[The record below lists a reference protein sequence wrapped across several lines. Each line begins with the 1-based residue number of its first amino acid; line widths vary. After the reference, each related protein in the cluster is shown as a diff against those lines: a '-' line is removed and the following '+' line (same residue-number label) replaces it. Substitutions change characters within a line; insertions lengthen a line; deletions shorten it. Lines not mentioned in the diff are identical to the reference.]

1 MSAIEKIVVGEKT
14 YSVQELSVLDTIYF
28 HAEAMHLLGDA
39 VGKFLDVYV
48 QAKNGGNIDLQ
59 ELGKA
64 FTAIDP
70 EAIRILQPK
79 ILRQVVTPENKFLD
93 NEMAVEAWFSK
104 PENAGDIWELTLK
117 AGGILLG
124 KYLPRFLK
132 EMVDAMK
139 AAATTMTKSP
149 SQTNTEPKH

>member
-1 MSAIEKIVVGEKT
+1 
-14 YSVQELSVLDTIYF
+14 
-28 HAEAMHLLGDA
+28 
-39 VGKFLDVYV
+39 
-48 QAKNGGNIDLQ
+48 
-59 ELGKA
+59 
-64 FTAIDP
+64 
-70 EAIRILQPK
+70 
-79 ILRQVVTPENKFLD
+79 
-93 NEMAVEAWFSK
+93 MAVEAWFSK

-149 SQTNTEPKH
+149 SPTNTEPKP

>member
-48 QAKNGGNIDLQ
+48 QAKKGGNIDLQ

-79 ILRQVVTPENKFLD
+79 ILRQVATPENKFLD
-93 NEMAVEAWFSK
+93 NEMAVEAWFSQ
-104 PENAGDIWELTLK
+104 PDNAGYVWELTLK

-149 SQTNTEPKH
+149 SQTNTEPKP

>member
-1 MSAIEKIVVGEKT
+1 MSAIEKIVVGGKT
-14 YSVQELSVLDTIYF
+14 YCVQELSVLDTIYF

-79 ILRQVVTPENKFLD
+79 ILRQVATPENKFLD
-93 NEMAVEAWFSK
+93 NEMAVEAWFSQ
-104 PENAGDIWELTLK
+104 PDNAGYVWELTIK

-149 SQTNTEPKH
+149 SQTNTEPKP

>member
-28 HAEAMHLLGDA
+28 HAEAMHLLGDV

-79 ILRQVVTPENKFLD
+79 YSDR
-93 NEMAVEAWFSK
+93 W
-104 PENAGDIWELTLK
+104 
-117 AGGILLG
+117 
-124 KYLPRFLK
+124 
-132 EMVDAMK
+132 
-139 AAATTMTKSP
+139 
-149 SQTNTEPKH
+149 